1 MRAGFTL
8 IEVIVALGLFALIGA
23 AGFTLLDGVLRA
35 QEATENRLQRLAE
48 VQRALLV
55 VSTDLDQITGGLA
68 GSAATLTLQK
78 DDLSGARVIVRYDLN
93 GSTMTR
99 TISGPGGERAQ
110 VLIEGVSSVT
120 WTFHRRA
127 GDWLDTWP
135 QPAIPTV
142 AALPGQPVVTPLPT
156 PAEGVVAVAVDV
168 SLNGFDGRPGSTL
181 RRVASVPLMQGA
193 S

>member
-1 MRAGFTL
+1 M
-8 IEVIVALGLFALIGA
+8 
-23 AGFTLLDGVLRA
+23 LRA

-68 GSAATLTLQK
+68 GSASTLTLQK
-78 DDLSGARVIVRYDLN
+78 DDLSGSRVIVRYDLT
-93 GSTMTR
+93 GTTLTR

-110 VLIEGVSSVT
+110 ILIEGVSSLT

-127 GDWLDTWP
+127 GDWLDAWP
-135 QPAIPTV
+135 QPATVVTPT
-142 AALPGQPVVTPLPT
+142 LPGQPIAIPEPT
-156 PAEGVVAVAVDV
+156 PEEGVVAVAMDV